1 MPIVEKI
8 EILGWRE
15 SAFGR
20 QFGRISIYG
29 CCSHDSVVLSM
40 LTTDE
45 SHEADLKFA

>member
-8 EILGWRE
+8 EIPGWRA

-20 QFGRISIYG
+20 QFGRISMYG